1 MKRLL
6 SSSLFLTVYC
16 WTCLYLIFVFYSEIG
31 TQRDIVDTNLE
42 RFYCLAAISFE
53 SLGIFINLL
62 LYRRLQK
69 GNYRK
74 ITKNIFLFIN
84 VMTSL
89 GLFFC
94 SAAVYLVALPKL
106 LGSLG

>member
-6 SSSLFLTVYC
+6 SSSLFLIIYC
-16 WTCLYLIFVFYSEIG
+16 WTFLYLTVVFYGEIG
-31 TQRDIVDTNLE
+31 YQRDIVDTNLE

-94 SAAVYLVALPKL
+94 SAAVYLVALPKF